1 MHCVKCGRALAQEA
15 KFCGVCGQPV
25 VGERPAQPSKQ
36 PSGRTSQ
43 AGCAVAVLGLVLALA
58 FCTGSDEA
66 GEPASNEARVVDL
79 KACEAVLTAARSLEL
94 IKDQPAKT
102 RVDVEDALWS
112 RLSAKEKLSIAAAV
126 DCIAYGQRKPSL
138 SDAPA
143 VVYGF
148 RSGKRLAMV
157 VDGVPRLE

>member
-79 KACEAVLTAARSLEL
+79 KACEAVLTAARS
-94 IKDQPAKT
+94 PNS
-102 RVDVEDALWS
+102 S
-112 RLSAKEKLSIAAAV
+112 RIS
-126 DCIAYGQRKPSL
+126 R
-138 SDAPA
+138 
-143 VVYGF
+143 
-148 RSGKRLAMV
+148 
-157 VDGVPRLE
+157 PRPGSMSRMRFGHVSRRRRN